1 MNFIPENE
9 RCAKEGCAAG
19 KIARKIKERKQKLT
33 ARAGAELAAGAE
45 ERGERK
51 KLVSGAAI
59 LGAGT
64 FLAKIIGA
72 AYRVPLTALLGG
84 AGIGLYQLVF
94 PVYTVLLDF
103 SGAGAPSALS
113 KLIASGDKA
122 GREERAKDYLF
133 AGLKLFAA
141 LGAAFSLFM
150 FLFAKPLSAAQGDE
164 NAYLSYAAISPA
176 VFLVCLI
183 TPFRGYF
190 QGLANMKPTAISQI
204 IEQTVKLC
212 FGLMIVKL
220 FGGDTPR
227 AAAGAAFAITVS
239 EAAAAIYLFSV
250 YKARQK
256 RARLGGALLNGS
268 TPAFCG
274 APINSGVPVNDG
286 APVGCG
292 APLNGET
299 PACGGEQIAKRESGI
314 TAKLIKTA
322 IPVTLLGIIF
332 PLCAFA
338 ESFIVINLLSGYK
351 ENSTALYGLYSG
363 VASTIAGLPAAVC
376 YGVAAAAIPAVSAG
390 KTKEKRKKNSARAI
404 ALTLFLSLPAA
415 AILYFFAPNI
425 INLLFRSLP
434 QSEREISSRLLKILA
449 PSAALLSLLQTQ
461 NAVLIA
467 ENKPYFAVLSMAIG
481 AAVKISAEIILVKN
495 PSFNVYGCAVAVIAC
510 YFCVDLVNFIA
521 LQRKPVKLKAE
532 GTANADTADK
542 NRESYR
548 AE

>member
-9 RCAKEGCAAG
+9 GCIKEGRIAG
-19 KIARKIKERKQKLT
+19 KIKERKQKLT
-33 ARAGAELAAGAE
+33 ARTGAERAAGAE

-51 KLVSGAAI
+51 NLVSGAAI

-141 LGAAFSLFM
+141 LGAVFSLFM

-212 FGLMIVKL
+212 FGLTFVKL

-227 AAAGAAFAITVS
+227 AAAGAAFAITLS
-239 EAAAAIYLFSV
+239 EAAAAIYLFFV

-256 RARLGGALLNGS
+256 RARLGGALFCAS
-268 TPAFCG
+268 TPAFG
-274 APINSGVPVNDG
+274 G
-286 APVGCG
+286 APV
-292 APLNGET
+292 NGGT
-299 PACGGEQIAKRESGI
+299 PAFGWEQIAKRESGV

-390 KTKEKRKKNSARAI
+390 KTKEKRKKNSTRAI

-495 PSFNVYGCAVAVIAC
+495 QSFNVYGCAVAVIAC

-521 LQRKPVKLKAE
+521 LQRKPAKLKAE

>member
-9 RCAKEGCAAG
+9 GCAKEGCAAG
-19 KIARKIKERKQKLT
+19 KIAGKIKERKQKLT
-33 ARAGAELAAGAE
+33 AHAGAERAAGAE
-45 ERGERK
+45 EKGERK

-141 LGAAFSLFM
+141 LGAVFSLFM

-212 FGLMIVKL
+212 FGLMLVKL

-239 EAAAAIYLFSV
+239 EAAAAIYIFSV

-256 RARLGGALLNGS
+256 RARLGGSL
-268 TPAFCG
+268 
-274 APINSGVPVNDG
+274 
-286 APVGCG
+286 
-292 APLNGET
+292 LNGET
-299 PACGGEQIAKRESGI
+299 PACGGEQIAKRESGV

-390 KTKEKRKKNSARAI
+390 KTEEKRKKNSARAI

-434 QSEREISSRLLKILA
+434 QSEREISARLLKILA
-449 PSAALLSLLQTQ
+449 PSSALLSLLQTQ

-467 ENKPYFAVLSMAIG
+467 ENKPYFAVFSMAIG

-521 LQRKPVKLKAE
+521 LQIKTAKLKAE

>member
-9 RCAKEGCAAG
+9 GCAKEGCAAG

-33 ARAGAELAAGAE
+33 AHAGAERAAVAE
-45 ERGERK
+45 EKGERK

-141 LGAAFSLFM
+141 LGAVFSLFM

-212 FGLMIVKL
+212 FGLMLVKL

-227 AAAGAAFAITVS
+227 SAAGAAFAITVS

-256 RARLGGALLNGS
+256 RARLGGALFNGGVLLNGN

-274 APINSGVPVNDG
+274 APINSG
-286 APVGCG
+286 

-299 PACGGEQIAKRESGI
+299 PAFGGEQIAGRESGV

-390 KTKEKRKKNSARAI
+390 KTEEKRKKNSAMAI

-415 AILYFFAPNI
+415 AVLYFFAPNI

-434 QSEREISSRLLKILA
+434 QSEREISARLLKILA

-521 LQRKPVKLKAE
+521 LQRKPAKLKAE

>member
-9 RCAKEGCAAG
+9 GCAKEGCAAG
-19 KIARKIKERKQKLT
+19 KIAGKIKERKQKLT
-33 ARAGAELAAGAE
+33 AHTGAERAAGAE

-141 LGAAFSLFM
+141 LGAVFSLFM

-176 VFLVCLI
+176 VFLVCLT

-212 FGLMIVKL
+212 FGLMLVKL

-227 AAAGAAFAITVS
+227 AAAGAAFAITLS

-250 YKARQK
+250 YKVRQK

-274 APINSGVPVNDG
+274 TLINNGG
-286 APVGCG
+286 APVNNG
-292 APLNGET
+292 APINGET
-299 PACGGEQIAKRESGI
+299 PACGGEQIAKRESGV

-390 KTKEKRKKNSARAI
+390 KTEEKRKKNSARAI

-415 AILYFFAPNI
+415 AVLYFFAPNI

-434 QSEREISSRLLKILA
+434 QSEREISARLLKILA

-521 LQRKPVKLKAE
+521 LQIKPAKLKAE